1 MAILKKISLELS
13 SNTVTSDDC
22 LISNGSLFHCFCP
35 AAEYALLPYIFRLAM
50 DSSSN
55 WLFQEILMS
64 GPQSIY
70 LFIWMIDWFFY
81 LVFLWSQS
89 LTLENWPFQD
99 NCWWMLEP
107 GRDMVSKVQQCTIDK
122 ISKLHF
128 PTRQYSSLNVIVG

>member
-1 MAILKKISLELS
+1 MVVCSIVFVLLQSMPYCH
-13 SNTVTSDDC
+13 TFSDWPWTHQAT
-22 LISNGSLFHCFCP
+22 G
-35 AAEYALLPYIFRLAM
+35 YFR
-50 DSSSN
+50 
-55 WLFQEILMS
+55 ILMS

-128 PTRQYSSLNVIVG
+128 PTRQYSSLNVIAGLLDSLKIYNLTAIGFIP

>member
-55 WLFQEILMS
+55 WLFQDLNEW
-64 GPQSIY
+64 PSIY
-70 LFIWMIDWFFY
+70 LFVY
-81 LVFLWSQS
+81 L
-89 LTLENWPFQD
+89 ND
-99 NCWWMLEP
+99 
-107 GRDMVSKVQQCTIDK
+107 
-122 ISKLHF
+122 
-128 PTRQYSSLNVIVG
+128 

>member
-1 MAILKKISLELS
+1 MVVCSIVFVLLQSMPYCP
-13 SNTVTSDDC
+13 TFSDWPWTHQAT
-22 LISNGSLFHCFCP
+22 G
-35 AAEYALLPYIFRLAM
+35 YFR
-50 DSSSN
+50 
-55 WLFQEILMS
+55 ILMS

-89 LTLENWPFQD
+89 LTLENWPFLD

-128 PTRQYSSLNVIVG
+128 PTRQYSSLNVIAGLLDSLKIYNLTAIGIIP